1 MRVKQFAKK
10 VSLNVS
16 MVVRIL
22 IGNVYGNLLKALVE
36 LKPLVELDWVN
47 LLKASIELKPSIE
60 LKKREPPSIRLTPYV
75 HAWEIRER
83 NQVQRMSS
91 GLRCSSCRQQRAS
104 TVVTTRHY
112 IGKVLPTQDPF

>member
-1 MRVKQFAKK
+1 
-10 VSLNVS
+10 

-60 LKKREPPSIRLTPYV
+60 LKKREP
-75 HAWEIRER
+75 
-83 NQVQRMSS
+83 
-91 GLRCSSCRQQRAS
+91 LR
-104 TVVTTRHY
+104 
-112 IGKVLPTQDPF
+112 LPTCTPGK